1 MSTINFSDLL
11 NMLLNYAQH
20 NEPQRNKKAD
30 MDLHKLWAMANFLA
44 SNAKCK
50 FRLYNK
56 TQRNEY

>member
-1 MSTINFSDLL
+1 M
-11 NMLLNYAQH
+11 H
-20 NEPQRNKKAD
+20 NTTNRKETKKAD
-30 MDLHKLWAMANFLA
+30 MDLHKLWALANFLA